1 MDRTDAL
8 NHKSATKA
16 QQRSAENAVGL
27 AAETTGRKG
36 VSKGAVRS
44 GWRQPP

>member
-1 MDRTDAL
+1 MDEIYVL

-16 QQRSAENAVGL
+16 QQRSAENAAGL

-36 VSKGAVRS
+36 MRKGAVRS
-44 GWRQPP
+44 GWRQSP